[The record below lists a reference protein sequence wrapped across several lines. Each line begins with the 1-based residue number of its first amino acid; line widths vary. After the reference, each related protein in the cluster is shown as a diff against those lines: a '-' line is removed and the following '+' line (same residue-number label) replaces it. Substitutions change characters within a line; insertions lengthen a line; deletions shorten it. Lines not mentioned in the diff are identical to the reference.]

1 MILKIMISDIG
12 GSELGLIHTDDA
24 KIIGVKERDRISVYN
39 RATKKISIIQVVLS
53 SELDEVKGYLAI
65 PKLVALKFGLK
76 NEDTLEV
83 SPSPSP
89 ESINYIRKKIDGEI
103 LSKNEISSIITD
115 SVNGNLNASEIS
127 AFLVALQIHGMNP
140 DETEHFTREMASC
153 GDMITFDKKPVVD
166 HHSIGGVPGNK
177 VTLLVVPIIAAA
189 GYLIPKT
196 CSRAITGAGGT
207 ADLMEAV
214 ANVSFS
220 AQEIKDM
227 TEKVGGVIA
236 WGGGANFAPADDIF
250 INCEKPLKINP
261 RSKMIASI
269 ISKKLA
275 AGATH
280 CIMDIPVGPST
291 KYNDESEGRKVAAEL
306 AVIGNRVGIK
316 IRSAI
321 TYGGSPIGRTI
332 GVNLEVAEALRSLE
346 NKKNSSSSLFQK
358 SIILAGMAL
367 EMVNAVPKGDGVNVA
382 ASYIKS
388 GKALEK
394 MKDIIEIQGGDRK
407 VTSDN
412 LVPGDFSF
420 DILAPNDGYV
430 QTLLNKS
437 FVDIARAAGSPT
449 DHGAGIY
456 IYKKPGQPVRS
467 GEKLYT
473 VYAEKE
479 WKLTNALKIAT
490 EHLPM
495 TVGSM
500 LLDSIE

>member
-1 MILKIMISDIG
+1 MILTAYLSDVGVTEIAV
-12 GSELGLIHTDDA
+12 LHTDDA
-24 KIIGVKERDRISVYN
+24 NKIGIREGDKISVYN
-39 RATKKISIIQVVLS
+39 KTTKKTSIMQVALS
-53 SELDEVKGYLAI
+53 SATEEMRGYIGISKRNGIKFTIKNGDILDIEPASA
-65 PKLVALKFGLK
+65 PKSV
-76 NEDTLEV
+76 
-83 SPSPSP
+83 
-89 ESINYIRKKIDGEI
+89 NYIHKKIDGE
-103 LSKNEISSIITD
+103 LLTRNEISSIITD
-115 SVNGNLNASEIS
+115 SINGSLNSNEIS
-127 AFLVALQIHGMNP
+127 AFLVAMQIRGMNT
-140 DETEHFTREMASC
+140 DETEYLTREMTSC
-153 GDMITFDKKPVVD
+153 GDMITFDKKPVID

-220 AQEIKDM
+220 ASEIKEM
-227 TEKVGGVIA
+227 TEKVGGVIV

-261 RSKMIASI
+261 RSKMVASI

-280 CIMDIPVGPST
+280 CLMDIPVGPGS
-291 KYNDESEGRKVAAEL
+291 KYENEADGRKVAAEL
-306 AVIGNRVGIK
+306 AAIGERVGIK

-321 TYGGSPIGRTI
+321 TYGGTPIGRTI
-332 GVNLEVAEALRSLE
+332 GVNLEVSEALRALE
-346 NKKNSSSSLFQK
+346 NRKDSSSSLFQK
-358 SIILAGMAL
+358 STILAGMAL
-367 EMVNAVPKGDGVNVA
+367 EMVNAVPRGNGVDA
-382 ASYIKS
+382 ASNYIKS

-394 MKDIIEIQGGDRK
+394 MKDIIEIQGGDRN
-407 VTSDN
+407 VTSDD

-420 DILAPNDGYV
+420 DIEAPNNGYV
-430 QTLLNKS
+430 LTLLNKS
-437 FVDIARAAGSPT
+437 FVEIARAAGSPT

-456 IYKKPGQPVRS
+456 IHKKPGQPVKK